1 MSGSADTDG
10 TGPDIVLLVLQRVRA
25 VNPGL
30 TEEQANQIE
39 LAIKAEFGGQRVR
52 IPKRKKHPSA
62 EQRRAVFDE
71 AINGAESDSDI
82 TARHGISRRSLYRY
96 VKRGG
101 G

>member
-30 TEEQANQIE
+30 TDEQAHQIE

-71 AINGAESDSDI
+71 AINSEESDADI
-82 TARHGISRRSLYRY
+82 TSRHGISRRSLYRY

-101 G
+101 Q

>member
-1 MSGSADTDG
+1 MSGSADSDG
-10 TGPDIVLLVLQRVRA
+10 TGPDIVLVVLQRVRA

-30 TEEQANQIE
+30 TDEQAHQIE

-52 IPKRKKHPSA
+52 IPKRKKHPSP
-62 EQRRAVFDE
+62 EQRRAVMSSSLSVLPM
-71 AINGAESDSDI
+71 ASSN

-101 G
+101 Q